1 MPFWSSETVKKR
13 VPKQFLIDPYEEGR
27 VMRGAYELSVGAQ
40 AYITSNTGEK
50 TRLSDGER
58 IVIPPGQFG
67 LLVTK
72 ETVRVP
78 SDAMAFLSIKS
89 TTKLQG
95 LVNVSGF
102 HVDPGYNSTLKF
114 AVYNAGPQNIYLDQD
129 QPMFLIW
136 YAALDQVTEDLYK
149 PRPGLSKD
157 ITAEDVKRIAG
168 DVASP
173 AHLKE
178 QFDKLKIDFDK
189 RLHELETESEKRL
202 HKLET
207 EAEQRLHDLESK
219 TDKRVHTVET
229 RQVVVQTVLVSVLIG
244 LLMTIGGAVVKYL
257 YERSPEKPPAAAQTA
272 ANQPLAVPA
281 AGADKAIAPPA
292 HLGFYIL
299 GASGIAGASVI
310 VAAFIVRIR
319 ARS

>member
-1 MPFWSSETVKKR
+1 MPFWSSETVKLR
-13 VPKQFLIDPYEEGR
+13 VPKEGLIDPYEEGQ
-27 VMRGAYELSVGAQ
+27 VMRGAYELRVGAQ
-40 AYITSNTGEK
+40 AYITSNTGERTK
-50 TRLSDGER
+50 LSDGER

-78 SDAMAFLSIKS
+78 NDAMAFLSIKS

-102 HVDPGYNSTLKF
+102 HVDPGYNNTLKF
-114 AVYNAGPQNIYLDQD
+114 AVYNAGPQKIYIDQD

-136 YAALDQVTEDLYK
+136 YAALDQVTVDLYK

-173 AHLKE
+173 AELKM
-178 QFDKLKIDFDK
+178 QLDKLKDDFDK

-207 EAEQRLHDLESK
+207 EAEQRMHDLESK
-219 TDKRVHTVET
+219 TDKRVHTIET
-229 RQVVVQTVLVSVLIG
+229 RQVVVQTVLISVLVG

-257 YERSPEKPPAAAQTA
+257 YDHSPEKPAAAQA
-272 ANQPLAVPA
+272 SANQPPAVQA
-281 AGADKAIAPPA
+281 AGANSVIALPD

-299 GASGIAGASVI
+299 GAGGIAGASVI
-310 VAAFIVRIR
+310 VGAFIVRIR
-319 ARS
+319 SRS